1 MTFKFELSRKLL
13 IGLLVIK
20 LNDIIQNFLKNRLF
34 QYFVVSE
41 DTISILSEQV
51 FYF

>member
-1 MTFKFELSRKLL
+1 MSSKFELSRKLL

-34 QYFVVSE
+34 QYFAV
-41 DTISILSEQV
+41 
-51 FYF
+51 